1 MSWLDRDVP
10 FIHNP
15 SCHKD
20 VGWKDIRI
28 PTQTWLV
35 LCCICGC
42 LGFVF
47 GLAMD
52 SCTTYW
58 LPSPVRRVVQY
69 LQALKTIGWDEYA
82 LSSFFQV
89 QTGVPLATVSA
100 GSLFAISRY
109 FIAGQKL
116 SMAQIKEA
124 LYTPVRKVT
133 PQVFSPVKEV
143 RRALFDL
150 KCEEGSKILNHPCHE
165 FRRMKLF

>member
-1 MSWLDRDVP
+1 
-10 FIHNP
+10 
-15 SCHKD
+15 
-20 VGWKDIRI
+20 
-28 PTQTWLV
+28 
-35 LCCICGC
+35 
-42 LGFVF
+42 
-47 GLAMD
+47 MD
-52 SCTTYW
+52 SCATYW

-100 GSLFAISRY
+100 GSLLAISRY

-116 SMAQIKEA
+116 SMAQIKDA

-133 PQVFSPVKEV
+133 PHVFSPAKEV

-150 KCEEGSKILNHPCHE
+150 KCEEGSKNFNHPCHDI
-165 FRRMKLF
+165 RRMKLF